1 MAEFYSEMLYEGP
14 NEERVLRKKF
24 ESEYDKLDAPRQSK
38 ALYIAEKLAQY
49 YNTIHDKESSII
61 SDNTRDAVIYIN
73 SNYFYIYHKV
83 IIPFYKNHNKNQY
96 YHLYQSVYDHLENLF
111 GEMNPIVIEK
121 ALLRNN
127 IWSAKR
133 LTYYSIIDL
142 IVIVPIV
149 SSIIYMLFGFIVT
162 DSALGSILLTLF
174 LSCAI
179 SLPCSSLIDSLF
191 RKPVAIHK
199 WGS

>member
-1 MAEFYSEMLYEGP
+1 MDMAEFYSEMLYDRH
-14 NEERVLRKKF
+14 NERDLRKKF
-24 ESEYDKLDAPRQSK
+24 EAEYDGLDAPRQSK

-49 YNTIHDKESSII
+49 YNSMHDKESSIV

-73 SNYFYIYHKV
+73 SNYFYIYHNV

-133 LTYYSIIDL
+133 LDYYTIIDL
-142 IVIVPIV
+142 IVIVPILAA
-149 SSIIYMLFGFIVT
+149 IIYTLLGFILT
-162 DSALGSILLTLF
+162 DITSSILLTLF
-174 LSCAI
+174 LSLAI
-179 SLPCSSLIDSLF
+179 SLLCSSLIDSLF